1 MYVPADLPPPGTERQ
16 RLTRDADLALLVLA
30 DRLRQ
35 QWASHAAAVGL
46 SPVQVRALLTL
57 RPGEAIPMRR
67 LAAELDHDA
76 SNLSAVADRLERRGA
91 VRRQADPGDR
101 RVKALALTPDGE
113 RLRASFWRNL
123 IEDPG
128 PLAPLSEAD
137 LRTLVSLLGRLGVDG
152 IPDTAAAASQ
162 A

>member
-16 RLTRDADLALLVLA
+16 RLTRDADLGLLTLA
-30 DRLRQ
+30 ERLRQ

-67 LAAELDHDA
+67 LAADLDHDA
-76 SNLSAVADRLERRGA
+76 SNLSALVDRLERRGA
-91 VRRQADPGDR
+91 VERRADPGDR
-101 RVKALALTPDGE
+101 RVKALTLTPDGE
-113 RLRASFWRNL
+113 RLRASFWQSL

-128 PLAPLSEAD
+128 PLAPLSED
-137 LRTLVSLLGRLGVDG
+137 ELRTLLTLLIRIG
-152 IPDTAAAASQ
+152 AAAAPDEAAASR